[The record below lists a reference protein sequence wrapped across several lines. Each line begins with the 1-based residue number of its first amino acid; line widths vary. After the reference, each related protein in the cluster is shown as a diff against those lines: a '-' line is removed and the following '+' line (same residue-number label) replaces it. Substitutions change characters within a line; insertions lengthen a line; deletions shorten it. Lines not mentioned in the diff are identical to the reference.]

1 MKHVT
6 NSTKSVPLTSCARVS
21 PTVVSIFIPDLEELQ
36 SKSVIRNLLMKYKFS
51 TFPNRKQLL
60 NKYYKYSIP
69 SQAMPLPPPL
79 SLNRLIINELLI
91 YPIKCCPISPV

>member
-36 SKSVIRNLLMKYKFS
+36 SKSVIRNLLMKVKYNTS
-51 TFPNRKQLL
+51 PNKNNIL

-69 SQAMPLPPPL
+69 SQAMPLPPP
-79 SLNRLIINELLI
+79 IIT
-91 YPIKCCPISPV
+91 

>member
-1 MKHVT
+1 MSK
-6 NSTKSVPLTSCARVS
+6 VS

-36 SKSVIRNLLMKYKFS
+36 SKSVIRNLLMKHKYN
-51 TFPNRKQLL
+51 TFRIKNNIL
-60 NKYYKYSIP
+60 NKYSIP

>member
-36 SKSVIRNLLMKYKFS
+36 SKSVIRNLLMNLKYNTS
-51 TFPNRKQLL
+51 PNKKLHT
-60 NKYYKYSIP
+60 
-69 SQAMPLPPPL
+69 
-79 SLNRLIINELLI
+79 E
-91 YPIKCCPISPV
+91 

>member
-51 TFPNRKQLL
+51 TFPNRKKLL
-60 NKYYKYSIP
+60 NKYSSALPMTP
-69 SQAMPLPPPL
+69 SPLYWCT
-79 SLNRLIINELLI
+79 ID
-91 YPIKCCPISPV
+91 

>member
-36 SKSVIRNLLMKYKFS
+36 SKSVIRNLLMKY
-51 TFPNRKQLL
+51 N
-60 NKYYKYSIP
+60 I
-69 SQAMPLPPPL
+69 AL
-79 SLNRLIINELLI
+79 SRIENNF
-91 YPIKCCPISPV
+91 

>member
-36 SKSVIRNLLMKYKFS
+36 SKSVIRNLLMKHKYN
-51 TFPNRKQLL
+51 TFPNRKQHT
-60 NKYYKYSIP
+60 
-69 SQAMPLPPPL
+69 
-79 SLNRLIINELLI
+79 E
-91 YPIKCCPISPV
+91 

>member
-36 SKSVIRNLLMKYKFS
+36 SKSVIRNLLMKVKYNTS
-51 TFPNRKQLL
+51 PNKNNIL
-60 NKYYKYSIP
+60 NKYYNAIV
-69 SQAMPLPPPL
+69 
-79 SLNRLIINELLI
+79 R
-91 YPIKCCPISPV
+91 